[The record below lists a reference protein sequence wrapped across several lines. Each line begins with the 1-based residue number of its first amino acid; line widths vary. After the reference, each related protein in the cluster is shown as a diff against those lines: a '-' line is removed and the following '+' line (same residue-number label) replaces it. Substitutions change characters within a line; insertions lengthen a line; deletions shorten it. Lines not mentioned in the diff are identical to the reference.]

1 MEMKTEVNQE
11 EAISFKNVR
20 SSYVV
25 SAPVSLGNYSVKF
38 FHPFDVF
45 MLKVFFLKI
54 K

>member
-11 EAISFKNVR
+11 EAISFKNVG

-38 FHPFDVF
+38 FHPFDVSVYV
-45 MLKVFFLKI
+45 KSFF
-54 K
+54 